1 MCTIEDVQK
10 AYPLLDMVDHEN
22 RNAVAKGNHP
32 DDETFPPLEGMIFV
46 FYHNG
51 LDVLVNYFVSCRS
64 FNKFILLKT
73 SQ

>member
-51 LDVLVNYFVSCRS
+51 LVVRFLICVFVVVV
-64 FNKFILLKT
+64 FVQKF
-73 SQ
+73 

>member
-32 DDETFPPLEGMIFV
+32 DDETFPPLEGMVYLCSTIIV
-46 FYHNG
+46 
-51 LDVLVNYFVSCRS
+51 VYFVS
-64 FNKFILLKT
+64 LL
-73 SQ
+73 S